1 MKIYENTWGLQVALA
16 ALVHRNVTWGLAIL
30 NHPSSVSGTELV
42 CRWFILIPG
51 CSPWRA
57 RSVGLIQ
64 VSRGLWFLS
73 PCLSKA
79 HRGSP
84 SCVPELA
91 DGPGRTPDAR
101 LISLGFL
108 LLDLNCVVLPFFV
121 SPPLVFSRSLLP
133 QYFVCLLVVC
143 SGRLGVNNSICHLL
157 KRLSQLILS
166 G

>member
-1 MKIYENTWGLQVALA
+1 MPELGASRLVIMKIYENTWGLQVALA

-108 LLDLNCVVLPFFV
+108 LLWSSL
-121 SPPLVFSRSLLP
+121 SLLAP
-133 QYFVCLLVVC
+133 HWFSVGPP
-143 SGRLGVNNSICHLL
+143 SPS
-157 KRLSQLILS
+157 ILS
-166 G
+166 ACWLFVVGGLV

>member
-1 MKIYENTWGLQVALA
+1 MALA
-16 ALVHRNVTWGLAIL
+16 ALAPNLLLHRNVTWGLAIL

-42 CRWFILIPG
+42 CRRFILIPG

-57 RSVGLIQ
+57 FVCGAYQ
-64 VSRGLWFLS
+64 VSLGLWFLS
-73 PCLSKA
+73 PCLSEA

-91 DGPGRTPDAR
+91 DGPGRTSDAR
-101 LISLGFL
+101 LISLGFF
-108 LLDLNCVVLPFFV
+108 LDFNCMVLPFSV

-133 QYFVCLLVVC
+133 QYIVCLLVVC

>member
-1 MKIYENTWGLQVALA
+1 MPP
-16 ALVHRNVTWGLAIL
+16 VHPYSR
-30 NHPSSVSGTELV
+30 VSPLEGLV
-42 CRWFILIPG
+42 CG
-51 CSPWRA
+51 A
-57 RSVGLIQ
+57 YQ
-64 VSRGLWFLS
+64 VNLGLWFLS
-73 PCLSKA
+73 PCLSEA

-84 SCVPELA
+84 SCVLELA

-108 LLDLNCVVLPFFV
+108 LLDLNCVILPFFV
-121 SPPLVFSRSLLP
+121 NPPLVFSRSLLP

-143 SGRLGVNNSICHLL
+143 SGRVGVNNSICHLL